1 MRGILTGLCASA
13 MLVALVSGC
22 TRIKPDEIGV
32 RTVNIG
38 GDKGIV
44 PEDYETGYHQYL
56 WPFDSWQRFPST
68 VQRLRFS
75 KELSGPWSQQ
85 AEPLQ
90 ITSADGDRVVMTA
103 EIFFRIAKGQAHVV
117 LQDSGSGDRYRDVV
131 RGMAQDAARV
141 LFGGL
146 RTEAFYNPDS
156 REAVRQ
162 QAADVLRKRL
172 APRGIEVID
181 MLVETIEFD
190 PNYETLIKQKKLA
203 DQRVEVEKAKARAA
217 EQTGKVAK
225 IAAETTARVQRI
237 DKEVESEISR
247 KTTEVNLQMGSLKAE
262 ADKYAAGVAADA
274 ALYKAQHDADGQ
286 RLVKA
291 AEAEGQQRMNEALVG
306 EGGRNI
312 VALEAVRRLNL
323 PDVSFPSVGYE
334 WFNPNDMALRVG
346 AGTEPPAASPKS
358 SGPGK

>member
-1 MRGILTGLCASA
+1 MSKILTGLCALA
-13 MLVALVSGC
+13 MLAVLVSGC

-38 GDKGIV
+38 GEKGIV
-44 PEDYETGYHQYL
+44 PRDYKTGYHRYL
-56 WPFDSWQRFPST
+56 WPLDTWQRFPST

-75 KELSGPWSQQ
+75 KDTSGPWSQQ

-103 EIFFRIAKGQAHVV
+103 EIFFRIADDQAHLV

-141 LFGGL
+141 LFGSL

-162 QAADVLRKRL
+162 KAADVLRTRL
-172 APRGIEVID
+172 QPRGIEIID
-181 MLVETIEFD
+181 VLIETIDFD
-190 PNYETLIKQKKLA
+190 PNYENLIRKKKLA

-225 IAAETTARVQRI
+225 IMVETTARVQRV
-237 DKEVESEISR
+237 DKETESEISK
-247 KTTEVNLQMGSLKAE
+247 KTTEVNLLMGTLKAE
-262 ADKYAAGVAADA
+262 ADKYAAGVSADA
-274 ALYKAQHDADGQ
+274 ALYKAQHDANGQ
-286 RLVKA
+286 RLTKA
-291 AEAEGQQRMNEALVG
+291 AEAEGQQRMNEALIG
-306 EGGRNI
+306 DGGRNI
-312 VALEAVRRLNL
+312 VALEAVRKLNL
-323 PDVSFPSVGYE
+323 SDVSFPSVGYE
-334 WFNPNDMALRVG
+334 WFNPNEMAKRVG
-346 AGTEPPAASPKS
+346 ASADAPAAPKS
-358 SGPGK
+358 K